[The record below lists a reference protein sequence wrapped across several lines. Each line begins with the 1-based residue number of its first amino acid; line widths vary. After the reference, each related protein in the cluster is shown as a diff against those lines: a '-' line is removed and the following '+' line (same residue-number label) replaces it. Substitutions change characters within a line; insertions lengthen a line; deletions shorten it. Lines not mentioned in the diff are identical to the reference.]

1 MTTFDNREKA
11 FEAQYALDQDQEFR
25 AQARRNRA
33 LGRWAGELMGLSG
46 EALDAYAQTVVK
58 SDFKEAGD
66 EDVFQ
71 KVVADLAEKD
81 VDILPHAVRERMNAL
96 LSEARAEIKAGQ

>member
-33 LGRWAGELMGLSG
+33 LGRWAGELIGLSG

-66 EDVFQ
+66 EDVLE
-71 KVVADLAEKD
+71 KIVADLAEKN
-81 VDILPHAVRERMNAL
+81 VDIQPQAVRERMNAL
-96 LSEARAEIKAGQ
+96 LSEARAEIKAGR